1 MTDFKQNY
9 QQILEQEIHDLEQ
22 RVQEHDMPPELKR
35 KALKDIVALK
45 RSVELGSYDI
55 KYEKVS
61 KYIDRVLQI
70 PWQKKTQDRLDI
82 EQAQRIFNEHHYG
95 MQEVKDRFLEYI
107 SVLKLRR
114 ENYQDQDFRAPILL
128 LVGLVGTGKTT
139 FAYALADA
147 LERKLIRIPF
157 GGMGSAQEL
166 RGESRLILGS
176 EPGRVVKGL
185 CETGVRNP
193 VILLD
198 EVDRISDEANREI
211 MGTLVELLDPAQNHA
226 FTDAYIDYPVDLSH
240 AIFIATANNTTK
252 IATAVMDRV
261 EKISMPSYTD
271 QEKIVIGKD
280 YILPEL
286 LEKAGLKPNQFKI
299 ENDVWPTMVRPLG
312 FDAGIR
318 TLQRTLQGAV
328 RKAARIIVERDF
340 DQVIINQDNS
350 KIFLPKY

>member
-1 MTDFKQNY
+1 MDQKPDY
-9 QQILEQEIHDLEQ
+9 QQILEQEIHELQQKVEQ
-22 RVQEHDMPPELKR
+22 SEMPDELRR
-35 KALKDIVALK
+35 KARKDIVALQ
-45 RSVELGSYDI
+45 RSVELGNYDV

-61 KYIDRVLQI
+61 KYIDWILRI
-70 PWQKKTQDRLDI
+70 PWHEETEDRLDI
-82 EQAQRIFNEHHYG
+82 EEAKRIFNEHHYG

-107 SVLKLRR
+107 SVLNLRKK
-114 ENYQDQDFRAPILL
+114 NYADEDFRAPILL

-139 FAYALADA
+139 FAYSLAEALN
-147 LERKLIRIPF
+147 RKMVRIPF
-157 GGMGSAQEL
+157 GGMGSAKDL

-176 EPGRVVKGL
+176 EPGRVIKGIAQA
-185 CETGVRNP
+185 EARNP

-198 EVDRISDEANREI
+198 EIDRISDEATREI

-226 FTDAYIDYPVDLSH
+226 FTDNYVDYPVNLSQ
-240 AIFIATANNTTK
+240 AIFIATANNTTQ

-261 EKISMPSYTD
+261 EKITMPSYTD
-271 QEKIVIGKD
+271 QEKIVIGKE

-286 LEKAGLKPNQFKI
+286 LVQAGLKPEQFKI
-299 ENDVWPTMVRPLG
+299 EDDVWPSMVRPLG

-318 TLQRTLQGAV
+318 TLKRTLEGAV

-340 DQVIINQDNS
+340 DQVIITQENS

>member
-1 MTDFKQNY
+1 MDQKPDY
-9 QQILEQEIHDLEQ
+9 QKILEQEIQELEQ
-22 RVQEHDMPPELKR
+22 KVSEAQMPEELRR
-35 KALKDIVALK
+35 KANKDIIALK
-45 RSVELGSYDI
+45 RSIELGSYDV

-61 KYIDRVLQI
+61 KYIDWILRI
-70 PWQKKTQDRLDI
+70 PWQAETQDRLDI
-82 EQAQRIFNEHHYG
+82 QKAKEIFNEHHYG

-107 SVLKLRR
+107 SVLNLRQ
-114 ENYQDQDFRAPILL
+114 ENYQDEDFRAPILL

-139 FAYALADA
+139 FAYSLAEALD
-147 LERKLIRIPF
+147 RKIVRIPF
-157 GGMGSAQEL
+157 GGLGSSKEL

-176 EPGRVVKGL
+176 EPGRVIKGL
-185 CETGVRNP
+185 ARAEVRNP

-198 EVDRISDEANREI
+198 EIDRISGEANREV

-226 FTDAYIDYPVDLSH
+226 FTDAYVDYPVNLSQ
-240 AIFIATANNTTK
+240 AIFIATANNTTN

-271 QEKIVIGKD
+271 KEKIIIGKE
-280 YILPEL
+280 YILPDL
-286 LEKAGLKPNQFKI
+286 LKKSGLKPEQFKI
-299 ENDVWPTMVRPLG
+299 EPDVWPDMVRPLG

-318 TLQRTLQGAV
+318 TLQRTLEGAI

-340 DQVIINQDNS
+340 DQVIINKENS